1 MSASELNTDLDQ
13 VVFSQNSGGLFAKS
27 AGTPGRATL
36 GRRPAPATPG
46 CLRALGWPAFAARP
60 CSGTAWASFAC
71 WTECR
76 CGPGGAHVVPF
87 FFLQDFVNIL

>member
-13 VVFSQNSGGLFAKS
+13 VAFSQNSGGLFAKS

-36 GRRPAPATPG
+36 G
-46 CLRALGWPAFAARP
+46 WPAFSARP

-76 CGPGGAHVVPF
+76 CGPGGAHVVRF